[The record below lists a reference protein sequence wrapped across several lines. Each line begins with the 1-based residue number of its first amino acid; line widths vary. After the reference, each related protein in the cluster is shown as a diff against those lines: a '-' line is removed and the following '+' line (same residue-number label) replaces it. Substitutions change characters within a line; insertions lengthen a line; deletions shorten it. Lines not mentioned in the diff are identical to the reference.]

1 MASMPRMAGTARPA
15 AALSLLSAS
24 ELPVGAA
31 PLEVASTAEAAEA
44 GASVVSALGASVF
57 WESEGL
63 EGEAVAAL
71 WAAEAAEQ

>member
-1 MASMPRMAGTARPA
+1 MASMPRTAGTATPA
-15 AALSLLSAS
+15 AALSFLSAS

-31 PLEVASTAEAAEA
+31 PLEEASAAAAEV